1 VPNLQSAVHLLIDDR
16 KRSHLLLACGP
27 RALQLVIEGADLL
40 SGPVRLNFII
50 RGIAGISASIDK
62 LAVLRKLLAPG
73 GKRCLEPNGW
83 SARTLR
89 LRNAL
94 VALDGRAAGASYR
107 DVASVIFGKDRVA
120 SDWPDPA
127 LKDRVRRSLSRG
139 EAYAN
144 GGYRALIT

>member
-1 VPNLQSAVHLLIDDR
+1 MPDLQCAAHLLIDDR
-16 KRSHLLLACGP
+16 KRNHLLLACGP
-27 RALQLVIEGADLL
+27 LALQLLIEGGDLL

-50 RGIAGISASIDK
+50 CGITRISASIDK
-62 LAVLRKLLAPG
+62 LAVLRKLLAPDY
-73 GKRCLEPNGW
+73 RRRLEPNGW

-94 VALDGRAAGASYR
+94 VALDGHAAGASYR

-139 EAYAN
+139 ATYAN
-144 GGYRALIT
+144 GGYRTLIA

>member
-1 VPNLQSAVHLLIDDR
+1 MPDLHSAVHLLIDDR
-16 KRSHLLLACGP
+16 KRNHLLLACGP
-27 RALQLVIEGADLL
+27 LALQLLIEGGDLL
-40 SGPVRLNFII
+40 SEPVCLNFII
-50 RGIAGISASIDK
+50 RGIASISTSIDQ
-62 LAVLRKLLAPG
+62 LAVLRKLLRRGRGRRP
-73 GKRCLEPNGW
+73 EPNGW
-83 SARTLR
+83 SARTLK

-94 VALDGRAAGASYR
+94 VALDGHAAGASYR

-144 GGYRALIT
+144 GGYRRLII

>member
-1 VPNLQSAVHLLIDDR
+1 VPNLKSAVHLLIDDR
-16 KRSHLLLACGP
+16 KRNHLLLVYGP
-27 RALQLVIEGADLL
+27 LALQLLIEGADLL
-40 SGPVRLNFII
+40 SEPVRLNFII
-50 RGIAGISASIDK
+50 RGVAGISASIDK
-62 LAVLRKLLAPG
+62 LAVLRRLLAPDC
-73 GKRCLEPNGW
+73 KPLEPNGW

-94 VALDGRAAGASYR
+94 VALDGHAAGASYR

-139 EAYAN
+139 ATYAN
-144 GGYRALIT
+144 GGYRTLIA